1 MMTTTTRTAPEPQ
14 LLATRGGPRG
24 FAGRLMVAQAL
35 VLGAGALT
43 SWVVASAVGPSL
55 FREHLSR
62 AGDSHTSSETLHIE
76 EAFASALLLSVSV
89 ALVAAVVAALAVS
102 WYFSRRVQRSIATV
116 TAAAAGIAAG
126 HFHTRV
132 LSPGLGAEFDTLA
145 NGYNALAAQLEAV
158 EVTRRR
164 LLADL
169 AHEMRTPLATV
180 DAHLEAIEDGVRDLD
195 APTLAVIRSSTER
208 LRRLAEDISAVS
220 EAEEGRLEIHHRA
233 VDAADIARTV
243 VAATRDR
250 YAAKGIDLHA
260 ESLEQVDMWV
270 DPDRIGQVLTNL
282 LENALRHT
290 PAGGSVTVSCRR
302 IDHHVEYSI
311 TDTGAGIERQ
321 HLPHVFDRFYRV
333 DTARDRDHGGSGI
346 GLAIAKAL
354 VTAHGGRISV
364 TSPGAGLG
372 STFLVDLPVSPAAR
386 TR

>member
-1 MMTTTTRTAPEPQ
+1 MTTTARTAPEPQ
-14 LLATRGGPRG
+14 PLAVQSSRRG

-35 VLGAGALT
+35 VLVAGALT

-55 FREHLSR
+55 FREHLRR
-62 AGDSHTSSETLHIE
+62 AGDSRTPSETLHIE

-89 ALVAAVVAALAVS
+89 ALLAAVVAALAVS
-102 WYFSRRVQRSIATV
+102 WHFSRRVQRSIETV

-132 LSPGLGAEFDTLA
+132 PSPGLGAEFDTLA
-145 NGYNALAAQLEAV
+145 NGYNALAARLETV

-180 DAHLEAIEDGVRDLD
+180 EAHLEAIEDGVRDLD
-195 APTLAVIRSSTER
+195 ASTLAVIRSSTAR

-220 EAEEGRLEIHHRA
+220 KAEEGRLEIHCRA
-233 VDAADIARTV
+233 VDAAAIARTV
-243 VAATRDR
+243 VAATRDQ
-250 YAAKGIDLHA
+250 YAAKGVDLRA
-260 ESLEQVDMWV
+260 ESLEQVDVWV

-282 LENALRHT
+282 LDNALRHT
-290 PAGGSVTVSCRR
+290 TSGGSVTVSCRHV
-302 IDHHVEYSI
+302 DHHVEYSV
-311 TDTGAGIERQ
+311 TDTGAGIGVQ
-321 HLPHVFDRFYRV
+321 HLPHVFDRFYRI

-354 VTAHGGRISV
+354 VTAHGGRITV
-364 TSPGAGLG
+364 TSPGEGLG
-372 STFLVDLPVSPAAR
+372 STFLVRLPVTAAAR
-386 TR
+386 TN